1 MISTPNDFVKQTLM
15 SYYTAMRRL
24 MKKRENRATLPAGH
38 ALPAISLTSDNGMWF
53 KPEDYNGRKQILFVF
68 FDSRDPV
75 RAAGTLSPIQE
86 QLGSLQRFGVQV
98 FDVSHHPPA
107 VLRSLSAS

>member
-53 KPEDYNGRKQILFVF
+53 KPEDYKGRKQILFVF

-75 RAAGTLSPIQE
+75 RAAGTLSLANVLHLQVS
-86 QLGSLQRFGVQV
+86 LGQSPPFSSLQSKPF
-98 FDVSHHPPA
+98 S
-107 VLRSLSAS
+107 